1 MAGDAS
7 PPQPSRASDVG
18 AGLLGRLDV
27 ESRPALA
34 PDVELVG
41 ELRATGLVERQWLVR
56 RSERFIQLSELLY
69 RVAEQL
75 DGART
80 LDEIAAS
87 VTSATRWQ
95 VTAENVRQV
104 IDLKLAPLGLV
115 RGEHVPVPR
124 SPTADG
130 SPFRISGRRTLI
142 SAAAVQR
149 VSSALAPL
157 FSLAVM
163 LPALTLIVLA
173 HVWLYFVHGAGEGLH
188 VALYSPG
195 GLLLLLGVMLV
206 SSLFHEFG
214 HAAALRYGGGQPGAV
229 GGGFYLVYPTLFTN
243 TSDAYRLGRG
253 ARLRTDLGGVYF
265 HLLFALVMTG
275 VAVAVDQP
283 VLFAV
288 AVVIDLEVIYQF
300 LPTARLD
307 GYWAVADALGVPDP
321 LSHARLYVASSLQAP
336 SGASRPPAIRPRP
349 AAALAL
355 YLSVS
360 FVLVSA
366 IFALTLAD
374 LPQIITRVANLVRHH
389 AHTLHEAAVKHDVL
403 VAAAIAL
410 LWSSG
415 FYWAPH
421 IPVSLGK
428 GVAAPVGTRTFD
440 VGSGAAVPVPA
451 PYRQHPPV
459 GGDYAVQWQ
468 NCGFYTAP
476 VVDSRAV
483 HSLARGAVWI
493 AYRPGLPRPEVALLH
508 AVAEQ
513 LPFILVSPYRG
524 LRSPVVMSAWGRQLS
539 LPGIGDPRLAQFI
552 AAYRLSDS
560 APEAGKPCAGG
571 IGRPAR

>member
-1 MAGDAS
+1 
-7 PPQPSRASDVG
+7 
-18 AGLLGRLDV
+18 
-27 ESRPALA
+27 
-34 PDVELVG
+34 
-41 ELRATGLVERQWLVR
+41 
-56 RSERFIQLSELLY
+56 
-69 RVAEQL
+69 
-75 DGART
+75 
-80 LDEIAAS
+80 
-87 VTSATRWQ
+87 
-95 VTAENVRQV
+95 
-104 IDLKLAPLGLV
+104 
-115 RGEHVPVPR
+115 
-124 SPTADG
+124 
-130 SPFRISGRRTLI
+130 
-142 SAAAVQR
+142 
-149 VSSALAPL
+149 
-157 FSLAVM
+157 
-163 LPALTLIVLA
+163 
-173 HVWLYFVHGAGEGLH
+173 
-188 VALYSPG
+188 
-195 GLLLLLGVMLV
+195 MLV

-336 SGASRPPAIRPRP
+336 SGASHPPAIRPRP

-403 VAAAIAL
+403 VAAAIAAQLVLLALVILAVCLLVYRGARTAAGALRRWSAGSGLRRIGGIGLAASAVAAIAL

-421 IPVSLGK
+421 IPVSLSK
-428 GVAAPVGTRTFD
+428 GVAAPMGTRTFD